1 MGPRTPPYQ
10 IAFESGELAARV
22 ERAREALRSCRL
34 CPRECGTD
42 RLGDRLGFCRTGRR
56 ARVSGAF
63 AHHGEESCLS
73 GRGGSGTIFF
83 ASCNLRCVF
92 CQNDDISRG
101 GGGAPAGPEDLAD
114 AMLALQERGCHN
126 INFVTP
132 SHVVPQILEALLLA
146 AGKGLRLPLVYNS
159 GGYDSLRS
167 LELMDGIADVY
178 MPDFKFWDP
187 AVAERLAA
195 ARDYPEAARR
205 AVREMHRQVGDLRMD
220 GDGLAERGLLVRHLV
235 LPGGL
240 AGTREVMR
248 FLAGLSRDTFVNIMG
263 QYRPAGEAGAGG
275 RHAEIGRRP
284 FPSELEEAFAL
295 ARGEGLRRFD
305 R

>member
-195 ARDYPEAARR
+195 ARDYPEA
-205 AVREMHRQVGDLRMD
+205 
-220 GDGLAERGLLVRHLV
+220 
-235 LPGGL
+235 
-240 AGTREVMR
+240 VMR

>member
-1 MGPRTPPYQ
+1 MGAFEPLFRT
-10 IAFESGELAARV
+10 AFESGVLARKV
-22 ERAREALRSCRL
+22 ERAREELRSCRL
-34 CPRECGTD
+34 CPRECGAD
-42 RLGDRLGFCRTGRR
+42 RLGGREGFCRTGRR

-101 GGGAPAGPEDLAD
+101 GGGAPVEPGELAG
-114 AMLALQERGCHN
+114 AMLALQEQGCHN
-126 INFVTP
+126 INLVTP

-146 AGKGLRLPLVYNS
+146 AGKGLGVPLVYNS

-167 LELMDGIADVY
+167 LELMDGVADIY

-187 AVAERLAA
+187 AVAGRLAA
-195 ARDYPEAARR
+195 AEDYPEAARR

-220 GDGLAERGLLVRHLV
+220 DRGLAVRGLLVRHLV

-263 QYRPAGEAGAGG
+263 QYRPAGEVGTGG
-275 RHAEIGRRP
+275 RHAEISRRP
-284 FPSELEEAFAL
+284 LPSEVREAFAL
-295 ARGEGLRRFD
+295 ARGEGLHRFD
-305 R
+305 S